1 MAFPKR
7 KNIHSDTSRDREQLI
22 VVGSRNPV
30 KISCTNK
37 GFQKTFEQTRFIVEG
52 LNINSE
58 VSEQPFGDEETY
70 RGAYNRAKNAKN
82 TFPEADY
89 WVGIEGGVESVENEM
104 TAFAWVVIMDGNG
117 RIGKSK
123 TATFFLPE
131 AISTLIKGGMELGA
145 ADDKVFDRENSKQ
158 GNGAV
163 GILTKGIVDR
173 EEYYEQAVV
182 LALIPFISAQL
193 YA

>member
-7 KNIHSDTSRDREQLI
+7 KNIQPDRERERELLV
-22 VVGSRNPV
+22 VVGSKNPV
-30 KISCTNK
+30 KVQCTEN
-37 GFQKTFEQTRFIVEG
+37 GFQRAFGERRFIVEG

-58 VSEQPFGDEETY
+58 VSDQPIGDEETY

-89 WVGIEGGVESVENEM
+89 WIGIEGGVEELDAEM
-104 TAFAWVVIMDGNG
+104 TAYAWVVIMDRNG
-117 RIGKSK
+117 KVGKSK
-123 TATFFLPE
+123 TATFILPE
-131 AISTLIKGGMELGA
+131 AIGTLISGGMELGE

-163 GILTKGIVDR
+163 GMLTNGTIDR
-173 EEYYEQAVV
+173 KEYYEQAVI
-182 LALIPFISAQL
+182 LALIPFISDKL
-193 YA
+193 YK